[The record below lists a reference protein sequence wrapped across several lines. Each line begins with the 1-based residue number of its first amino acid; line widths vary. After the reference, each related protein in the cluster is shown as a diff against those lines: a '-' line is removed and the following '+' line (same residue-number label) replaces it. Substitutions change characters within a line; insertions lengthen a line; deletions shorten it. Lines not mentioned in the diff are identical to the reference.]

1 MSVTDAQNTPPT
13 IDNLP
18 VSKDVK
24 ENLAAGTSVFQPEI
38 TDPDTADTHTYRV
51 SLYSPNNGED
61 YFAINTD
68 SKLKKNPFSV
78 KFWTSIVPPG
88 VLLAGR

>member
-51 SLYSPNNGED
+51 SLYNPNNGED

-68 SKLKKNPFSV
+68 SKLKKNSKISF
-78 KFWTSIVPPG
+78 
-88 VLLAGR
+88 

>member
-1 MSVTDAQNTPPT
+1 MEISRHGSIMSVTDAQNTPPT
-13 IDNLP
+13 IDNLA

-24 ENLAAGTSVFQPEI
+24 ENLAASTSVFQPEI

-51 SLYSPNNGED
+51 SLYNPNNGED

-68 SKLKKNPFSV
+68 SKFEKKKKQNFP
-78 KFWTSIVPPG
+78 I
-88 VLLAGR
+88 A